1 MRKRLEV
8 LTPRDIRNFKRDI
21 EICQKRKKIFLVIGI
36 ILLILFLIG
45 VAGTILLGI
54 GVYKEIKDGDPSAAY
69 FLYILFDSLVGS
81 LTVLCFIGMVAMFVL
96 RGVLL
101 DKQIEKRKRLIED
114 YEDLHRGEEAA

>member
-1 MRKRLEV
+1 M
-8 LTPRDIRNFKRDI
+8 TPRDIRNFKRDI
-21 EICQKRKKIFLVIGI
+21 EICQKRKKTFLVIGI
-36 ILLILFLIG
+36 VLLILFLIG

-54 GVYKEIKDGDPSAAY
+54 GVYKEIKDGNPSAAY

-81 LTVLCFIGMVAMFVL
+81 LAVLCFIGTVAMFVL

-114 YEDLHRGEEAA
+114 YKELHPEEARE